1 MNKSTVLKVAGA
13 IVLAGVLAGCAHKK
27 APPPQPSAATEQ
39 ALANAEQCISQAQQ
53 LGVSVDQAQQLLD
66 QAKTA
71 AKVPDDQK
79 AQSLAS
85 QVCQQTDAATNA
97 YYLKKARALD
107 AQLRQRHDLNS
118 DEQSQLQQGETQIAN
133 NQGKPAY
140 DTLSAL
146 MSELQSAQSTYTVTR
161 GDTLWGISGK
171 SSIYGNPYEWPLIY
185 MNNADKINNPDRIYP
200 DQQLNIR
207 SNPSQDS
214 VDSATHYAKTRG
226 PWKNGQAMS
235 KDHAWLNAQQ
245 SKMNSMN
252 NGSMNN
258 GSGGGH

>member
-39 ALANAEQCISQAQQ
+39 ALTNAEQCISQAQQ

-66 QAKTA
+66 QAKAA
-71 AKVPDDQK
+71 AKVPNDQK
-79 AQSLAS
+79 AQDLAS

-97 YYLKKARALD
+97 YYLDKARALD
-107 AQLRQRHDLNS
+107 AQARQYTNLS
-118 DEQSQLQQGETQIAN
+118 SAEQSQLQQGETEIAN
-133 NQGKPAY
+133 NQGKNAY

-146 MSELQSAQSTYTVTR
+146 VSQLKSAQSTYTVTR

-171 SSIYGNPYEWPLIY
+171 PSIYGNPYEWPLIY
-185 MNNADKINNPDRIYP
+185 MNNADKINDPDLIYP
-200 DQQLNIR
+200 DQQLNVR
-207 SNPSQDS
+207 TNPMKDS

-226 PWKNGQAMS
+226 PWKHGQALS

-245 SKMNSMN
+245 SKMNST
-252 NGSMNN
+252 NN

>member
-1 MNKSTVLKVAGA
+1 MNKSTVLKVAGV

-53 LGVSVDQAQQLLD
+53 LGVSVNQAQQLLD
-66 QAKTA
+66 QAKAA

-79 AQSLAS
+79 AQDLAS

-97 YYLKKARALD
+97 YYLDKARTLD
-107 AQLRQRHDLNS
+107 AQARQYTNLTAG
-118 DEQSQLQQGETQIAN
+118 EQSQLQQGETEIAN
-133 NQGKPAY
+133 NQGKDAY

-146 MSELQSAQSTYTVTR
+146 VSQLQSAQSTYTVVR

-171 SSIYGNPYEWPLIY
+171 SSVYGNPYEWPLIY

-200 DQQLNIR
+200 EQQLNVR
-207 SNPSQDS
+207 TNPMKDA
-214 VDSATHYAKTRG
+214 VDSATNYAKTRG
-226 PWKNGQAMS
+226 PWKNGQALS

-245 SKMNSMN
+245 AKMNS
-252 NGSMNN
+252 SSTSN
-258 GSGGGH
+258 GSGGGQ